1 MLPRFTDSPRK
12 RRSLREDGSVVCR
25 GKELGEKAGGN
36 ESLTRQ
42 VPDLGI
48 LGVLGEGEEVREE
61 RWFGS
66 SCILT

>member
-1 MLPRFTDSPRK
+1 M
-12 RRSLREDGSVVCR
+12 VCR

-42 VPDLGI
+42 VPDLGV